1 MSRGQAPRGMAPATT
16 STRSLVVFN
25 GARRRRSTTCGAADP
40 LGCPVELGEIG
51 VLEHQGD
58 VGRHRFLGEP
68 LDGCGIAIDTEQY
81 AARPQAFDQRPR
93 VATATE
99 RGVDERL
106 PGSWLKAG
114 YNVL

>member
-1 MSRGQAPRGMAPATT
+1 
-16 STRSLVVFN
+16 
-25 GARRRRSTTCGAADP
+25 
-40 LGCPVELGEIG
+40 